1 MFKIKKDPTKVMI
14 LATGPGWDL
23 APKETEKIVYALN
36 DFVAVE
42 RYKVMPDFLF
52 LMDILDEKPQV
63 VSGQTPLPDMI
74 RRLNALRVPFLA
86 PFKYE
91 EIPSSIAFPLEAVVK
106 KFGLPYFTNTICY
119 MIAYALLQGAK
130 EIETYGVNQA
140 GSHEYSEE
148 KGGVEYWLGVAIG
161 MGVKVTVHGN
171 QSQLMKYKGRYG
183 NSMLYGYLQNYQE
196 IQSNKERF
204 GEVNIRKLLKPSTP
218 FERKVEMTRQ
228 INP

>member
-1 MFKIKKDPTKVMI
+1 MFKIKKNPESVLI

-42 RYKVMPDFLF
+42 RYRIMPDFLF
-52 LMDILDEKPQV
+52 MMDILDEKPQV
-63 VSGQTPLPDMI
+63 ISGQTPLPDMI
-74 RRLNALRVPFLA
+74 KKLNIIRVPFLA
-86 PFKYE
+86 PFKYD
-91 EIPSSIAFPLEAVVK
+91 EIPSSMPFPLEEVVK
-106 KFGLPYFTNTICY
+106 RFGYPYFTNTICY

-130 EIETYGVNQA
+130 EIELFGVNQA

-148 KGGVEYWLGVAIG
+148 RPGVEYWLGIAIG
-161 MGVKVTVHGN
+161 MGVKVIINGN
-171 QSQLMKYKGRYG
+171 QSQLLKYKGRYG
-183 NSMLYGYLQNYQE
+183 NNILYGYLQSYPE

-204 GEVNIRKLLKPSTP
+204 GELQIRKLLKPSIP
-218 FERKVEMTRQ
+218 FERKVEMTRR